1 MALVVRGLSN
11 KQIAAELGTKEI
23 TVKVH
28 RARVTQKMQA
38 SSLADLVRM
47 ADRESFVP
55 VVGGQAPTSKTRRSE
70 TVTFNGSVSCSTE
83 ASEPTF
89 P

>member
-1 MALVVRGLSN
+1 M
-11 KQIAAELGTKEI
+11 
-23 TVKVH
+23 
-28 RARVTQKMQA
+28 QKMQA
-38 SSLADLVRM
+38 SSLADSVRM
-47 ADRESFVP
+47 ADRLESLVP